1 MDNTVV
7 IMQKLN
13 SMINSNVL
21 IIGILFLLIGA
32 LVMGLYFFLRS
43 LITTLTEYHTRIQ
56 NSQNVKNVSESLNDR
71 SADNEYYPEPRDPD
85 STDLEDGIS
94 GDRIDPTKFMSR
106 KKREFLKNLELEN
119 QTYNKEKTD
128 MMVRRLNYP
137 ENDDIVDSK
146 ILYKDYDDYKYDYE
160 EP

>member
-21 IIGILFLLIGA
+21 IIGMLVFLIA
-32 LVMGLYFFLRS
+32 VLVMSLYFFLRS
-43 LITTLTEYHTRIQ
+43 LISTLTTYHTRLQ
-56 NSQNVKNVSESLNDR
+56 NTKEFKNITDSLNDR
-71 SADNEYYPEPRDPD
+71 AADNEYYPEPRDPN
-85 STDLEDGIS
+85 STDFDDSIVGE
-94 GDRIDPTKFMSR
+94 RIDPTKFMPR
-106 KKREFLKNLELEN
+106 KKREFLKNIELEN
-119 QTYNKEKTD
+119 KDYNAEKTE
-128 MMVRRLNYP
+128 MMIRRLNYP

-160 EP
+160 EA